1 MAGQFRAVAG
11 LPPIRVGVVGLG
23 YFGTRHLR
31 HFAAQTSAQLVGVV
45 DSDLGRATA
54 AAGPLGVDAF
64 ASHRDLIGKIDAVS
78 IVVPTSF
85 HHAVASDFIDA
96 GVHVLVEKPIAADT
110 RAAADLVTR
119 AAKAGT
125 VLQVGHIER
134 FAPAFTALRQRV
146 FSPSLIECVRRTPWS
161 GRAADVDV
169 VLDLMI
175 HDIDLALT
183 LAGVPVTSIRASG
196 ESVVTELNDVAEA
209 RLTFANGLV
218 ATLSA
223 SRVADRGQ
231 RTLFVSEPGR
241 HLAADLSVQSLVETT
256 RAADGE
262 RAHTVQLDRADNLAV
277 EIAHFIESVRT
288 GRKPLVDG
296 KAGLDALAI
305 ADEILVAIAAGHRR
319 PRGTLQ

>member
-1 MAGQFRAVAG
+1 MAGQIRAVAA

-23 YFGTRHLR
+23 YFGSRHLR

-45 DSDLGRATA
+45 DSDLARATA
-54 AAGPLGVDAF
+54 AADPLGVEAF
-64 ASHRDLIGKIDAVS
+64 ARHRDLIGKIDAVS
-78 IVVPTSF
+78 IVVPTTH
-85 HHAVASDFIDA
+85 HHAIARDFIDA
-96 GVHVLVEKPIAADT
+96 GVHVLVEKPIASDAK
-110 RAAADLVTR
+110 AAADLVTR

-134 FAPAFTALRQRV
+134 FAPAFSALRQRV
-146 FSPSLIECVRRTPWS
+146 FAPSLIESVRRTPWS

-183 LAGVPVTSIRASG
+183 LAGAPVVSLRASG
-196 ESVVTELNDVAEA
+196 ESVVTRLNDVAEA
-209 RLTFANGLV
+209 RLTFANGVV

-223 SRVADRGQ
+223 SRVAEKGQ
-231 RTLFVSEPGR
+231 RSLFVSEPGR
-241 HLAADLSVQSLVETT
+241 HLAADLSAQSLVETT
-256 RAADGE
+256 RSAEGD
-262 RAHTVQLDRADNLAV
+262 RALTVQLDRSDNLAA
-277 EIAHFIESVRT
+277 EIADFIESVRT

-296 KAGLDALAI
+296 KAGLEALAI

-319 PRGTLQ
+319 SKETIQ